1 MSDNLSSDQAS
12 TVAYITGLS
21 INGALSTFN
30 GWTWAD
36 DNPATY
42 GPTGSAHK
50 WAGGLAGAR
59 RYCHLLL

>member
-21 INGALSTFN
+21 INGALSTIN
-30 GWTWAD
+30 GWTWAG

-42 GPTGSAHK
+42 ATAESAHK
-50 WAGGLAGAR
+50 WAGGLAGTPGGTVT
-59 RYCHLLL
+59 